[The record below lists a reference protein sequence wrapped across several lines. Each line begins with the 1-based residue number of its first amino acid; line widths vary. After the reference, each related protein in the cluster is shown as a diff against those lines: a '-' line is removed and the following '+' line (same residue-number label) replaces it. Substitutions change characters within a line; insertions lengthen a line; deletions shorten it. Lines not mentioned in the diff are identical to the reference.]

1 MTVSRSNSPDPSD
14 VMLTQSSDNRD
25 SGNDQIHSEA
35 PTQSD
40 AHSYDNEV
48 MDINALKLLKN
59 NSKQVKRIRD
69 RQKNKL
75 LTAVVSLLK
84 AVSD

>member
-14 VMLTQSSDNRD
+14 VTQSSDNRD

-35 PTQSD
+35 PMQSD